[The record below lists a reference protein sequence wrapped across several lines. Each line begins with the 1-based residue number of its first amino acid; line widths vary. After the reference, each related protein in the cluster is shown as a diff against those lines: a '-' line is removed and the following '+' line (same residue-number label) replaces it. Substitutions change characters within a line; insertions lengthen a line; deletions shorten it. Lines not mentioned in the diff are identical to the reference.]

1 MIGHEPLTPLLELD
15 PELGRLLAPDR
26 AREAAAELRVRL
38 SLVPR
43 GLWDADRLSSA
54 HPEHVGLLMLDGIVA
69 REVLIA
75 DTVSAELLGS
85 GDVVRPWRDGD
96 EARLLTHEVRWTVLA
111 DVRLAVLDRRFAS
124 RLVRFP
130 EVNAMLIER
139 LNDRAHRIAVS
150 QAISQLN
157 GVDRRLLAL
166 FWQLAERWGRMTP
179 RGVAVPLTLSH
190 RVLAQLVGARRPTVS
205 TALAELAE
213 RGEIVRR
220 DDGTWLLGG
229 EPIGVPTPEV
239 ERIIQHR
246 RRLLPPE
253 HAEDLEVV
261 PPPRVPPPRMQPE
274 LHLAHDE
281 LIRTLKSLRH
291 QVELETRRLMESRA
305 TANELCRRAVELRTQ
320 RLRVPLPVNDR
331 PAA

>member
-1 MIGHEPLTPLLELD
+1 M
-15 PELGRLLAPDR
+15 
-26 AREAAAELRVRL
+26 
-38 SLVPR
+38 
-43 GLWDADRLSSA
+43 
-54 HPEHVGLLMLDGIVA
+54 
-69 REVLIA
+69 
-75 DTVSAELLGS
+75 
-85 GDVVRPWRDGD
+85 
-96 EARLLTHEVRWTVLA
+96 THEVRWTVLA

-139 LNDRAHRIAVS
+139 LSERAQRMAVS

-166 FWQLAERWGRMTP
+166 FWHLAERWGRMTS
-179 RGVAVPLTLSH
+179 RGVAVPLALSH

-239 ERIIQHR
+239 ERVIQHR

-253 HAEDLEVV
+253 QADDLDVEPPQPV
-261 PPPRVPPPRMQPE
+261 PPSLRLPP
-274 LHLAHDE
+274 DE
-281 LIRTLKSLRH
+281 LVRTVSRLRRE
-291 QVELETRRLMESRA
+291 VELEARRLAESRA
-305 TANELCRRAVELRTQ
+305 TANELCRRAVELRDQ
-320 RLRVPLPVNDR
+320 RLRRSAAGERPVGRLTAAAQPTPSARAGPCRSSMRMIAPLRAPSPGGTGRIVVVQLIVR
-331 PAA
+331 PRRLTASSWT

>member
-1 MIGHEPLTPLLELD
+1 MIGHEPLTSLLELD
-15 PELGRLLAPDR
+15 PDLGRLLTPER
-26 AREAAAELRVRL
+26 AREATAELGVRL

-43 GLWDADRLSSA
+43 GLWEADRLSSA
-54 HPEHVGLLMLDGIVA
+54 NPEHVGLLMLDGIVA

-75 DTVSAELLGS
+75 DTVSTELLGA
-85 GDVVRPWRDGD
+85 GDVVRPWRDG
-96 EARLLTHEVRWTVLA
+96 EEPRLLTHEVRWTVLA
-111 DVRLAVLDRRFAS
+111 DMRLAVLDRRFAS
-124 RLVRFP
+124 RLARFP

-139 LNDRAHRIAVS
+139 LTDRAQRMAVS

-166 FWQLAERWGRMTP
+166 FWHLAERWGRMTS
-179 RGVAVPLTLSH
+179 RGVAVPLALSH
-190 RVLAQLVGARRPTVS
+190 RVLSQLVGARRPTVS

-239 ERIIQHR
+239 ERVIQHR

-253 HAEDLEVV
+253 HADDLDVV
-261 PPPRVPPPRMQPE
+261 PPQRASPPRVQPGLE
-274 LHLAHDE
+274 VAHDE
-281 LIRTLKSLRH
+281 LMRTLRRLRSE
-291 QVELETRRLMESRA
+291 VELEARRLMESRA
-305 TANELCRRAVELRTQ
+305 TANELCRRAVELRAE
-320 RLRVPLPVNDR
+320 RLRESLPVNGHS
-331 PAA
+331 AA